1 MKKSTKVVL
10 SLLVPAMTAYGCS
23 ERTTSVQVPTNG
35 ATSHVQSGTTFQI
48 TCSCGHSFTVSN
60 DREEK
65 KVQCPECGRTLI
77 ESQPHHAHNSYRSYG
92 NYGNYGSYGSYGSNR
107 SYRSSSPFFGWSGGN
122 SSQSSSTAPIT
133 SSQSASSTSHAPS
146 SSRVSFGGFGGTS
159 ARYAGGS

>member
-23 ERTTSVQVPTNG
+23 ERTTSVQVPANG
-35 ATSHVQSGTTFQI
+35 ATSHIQSGTTFQI

-77 ESQPHHAHNSYRSYG
+77 ESQSHHAHHSYRS
-92 NYGNYGSYGSYGSNR
+92 YGNYGSYGSYGSNR

-133 SSQSASSTSHAPS
+133 SSNSVSSTSHTPS